1 MNLKRVAAAG
11 VLVAASAV
19 VFVVFVLGAGGGG
32 PREPVQITVPPGAI
46 LSEIGRA
53 HV

>member
-1 MNLKRVAAAG
+1 MIDALPLDLLYPVAAIAG
-11 VLVAASAV
+11 
-19 VFVVFVLGAGGGG
+19 
-32 PREPVQITVPPGAI
+32 TAI